1 MPDKFTTF
9 FFSFISFNKILISA
23 RILGRQSH
31 SLLVRV
37 CIGIEVPERVSQ
49 FVTLKLKTLHVPLE
63 LVSLFLEIYLYLSIM
78 IYVQ

>member
-23 RILGRQSH
+23 RIPGRQSH
-31 SLLVRV
+31 SLLVGA
-37 CIGIEVPERVSQ
+37 CIGTEFPERVSQ
-49 FVTLKLKTLHVPLE
+49 FVTLKLKTLYVPLE
-63 LVSLFLEIYLYLSIM
+63 LVSLFPGIYLYLSIK